1 MEMTGEHR
9 IAAPRSVV
17 WEGLNDPEVLR
28 RSIPGCD
35 TLEKTSPTEMTA
47 TVTAKVGPVKASF
60 GGQVTLSNLNPPES
74 YTISGEGKGGAAGFA
89 KGGADV
95 KLVEDGDGTRLH
107 YAVKANIGGKL
118 AQLGARL
125 IDGTAKKMAD
135 DFFTRFAAEMEQR
148 AARGRRCPRTDSG
161 GRARGARAGCGRD
174 PGADS
179 GPGRDGGDAAEPGR
193 GAAASPPPSRFPRP
207 SRCPRPGRRRSCAGA
222 EPTLAAP
229 PRRPPPAADRAPR
242 RPEPGGLDHRPG
254 RDRAGAAV
262 PVFVTAFVAQAEPVL
277 RPA

>member
-17 WEGLNDPEVLR
+17 WDGLNDPEVLR
-28 RSIPGCD
+28 QSIPGCD

-95 KLVEDGDGTRLH
+95 KLVEDGDGTLLQ

-135 DFFTRFAAEMEQR
+135 DFFIRFAALMEQR
-148 AARGRRCPRTDSG
+148 AGAG
-161 GRARGARAGCGRD
+161 GARA
-174 PGADS
+174 PA
-179 GPGRDGGDAAEPGR
+179 PAPTPAAEPVAP
-193 GAAASPPPSRFPRP
+193 AAAEIPVPIPVPGETVVTPPGPAEAPSFATAEPVPAPQPVPAAGPTPRP
-207 SRCPRPGRRRSCAGA
+207 APAV
-222 EPTLAAP
+222 AAP
-229 PRRPPPAADRAPR
+229 PRFAPPPAAEER
-242 RPEPGGLDHRPG
+242 RGGLSP
-254 RDRAGAAV
+254 AIWISALIV
-262 PVFVTAFVAQAEPVL
+262 IVL
-277 RPA
+277 LLLYLYL

>member
-95 KLVEDGDGTRLH
+95 RLAEDGDGTVLH

-148 AARGRRCPRTDSG
+148 ASAG
-161 GRARGARAGCGRD
+161 GAATSA
-174 PGADS
+174 PT
-179 GPGRDGGDAAEPGR
+179 PAAEPAPVAPAVPEIPVPVPGE
-193 GAAASPPPSRFPRP
+193 AVVTPPSPAEAP
-207 SRCPRPGRRRSCAGA
+207 SFATA
-222 EPTLAAP
+222 EPIPAPQPVPVAGPAVTAP
-229 PRRPPPAADRAPR
+229 PRSAPPAAAEQRS
-242 RPEPGGLDHRPG
+242 GGLSP
-254 RDRAGAAV
+254 AV
-262 PVFVTAFVAQAEPVL
+262 WISALVVIVL
-277 RPA
+277 VLLYLYL

>member
-95 KLVEDGDGTRLH
+95 KLVEDGDGTVLH

-148 AARGRRCPRTDSG
+148 A
-161 GRARGARAGCGRD
+161 GAGAGAAA
-174 PGADS
+174 PA
-179 GPGRDGGDAAEPGR
+179 PTPAAEPAPVAPAAPEIPVPVPGEAVVTPPSPAEAP
-193 GAAASPPPSRFPRP
+193 GFATAEPIPAPQPVPAAA
-207 SRCPRPGRRRSCAGA
+207 
-222 EPTLAAP
+222 PTPAPAVTAP
-229 PRRPPPAADRAPR
+229 PRPAPSPAAEQRS
-242 RPEPGGLDHRPG
+242 GGLSP
-254 RDRAGAAV
+254 AV
-262 PVFVTAFVAQAEPVL
+262 WITALVVIVL
-277 RPA
+277 VLLYLYL

>member
-35 TLEKTSPTEMTA
+35 TLTKTSPTEMTA

-95 KLVEDGDGTRLH
+95 KLVEDGDGTLLH

-125 IDGTAKKMAD
+125 IDGTARKMAD

-148 AARGRRCPRTDSG
+148 AAAAPAPT
-161 GRARGARAGCGRD
+161 
-174 PGADS
+174 P
-179 GPGRDGGDAAEPGR
+179 AAEPVAPAPAVSEIPIPIPVPAETVVTPPSPAEAPSFATAEPIPAPQPVP
-193 GAAASPPPSRFPRP
+193 AAEPAPKPAVVPPPRPVPPPVAEP
-207 SRCPRPGRRRSCAGA
+207 SR
-222 EPTLAAP
+222 
-229 PRRPPPAADRAPR
+229 
-242 RPEPGGLDHRPG
+242 GGLSP
-254 RDRAGAAV
+254 AV
-262 PVFVTAFVAQAEPVL
+262 WITALVVIVL
-277 RPA
+277 VLLYLYL

>member
-95 KLVEDGDGTRLH
+95 KLVEDGDGTLLH

-125 IDGTAKKMAD
+125 IDGTARKMAD

-148 AARGRRCPRTDSG
+148 AAAAPAPT
-161 GRARGARAGCGRD
+161 
-174 PGADS
+174 P
-179 GPGRDGGDAAEPGR
+179 AAEPVAPAP
-193 GAAASPPPSRFPRP
+193 AAAVSEIPIPIPVPAETVVTPPSPAEAPSFATAEPIPAPQPVPAAGPAPAAAPAPKPAVAPPPRP
-207 SRCPRPGRRRSCAGA
+207 V
-222 EPTLAAP
+222 
-229 PRRPPPAADRAPR
+229 PPPAA
-242 RPEPGGLDHRPG
+242 EPSRSGLSP
-254 RDRAGAAV
+254 AV
-262 PVFVTAFVAQAEPVL
+262 WISALVVIVL
-277 RPA
+277 VLLYLYL

>member
-60 GGQVTLSNLNPPES
+60 GGRVTLSNLNPPES

-95 KLVEDGDGTRLH
+95 KLVEDGDGTLLQ

-135 DFFTRFAAEMEQR
+135 DFFTRFASEMEQR
-148 AARGRRCPRTDSG
+148 A
-161 GRARGARAGCGRD
+161 GAAA
-174 PGADS
+174 PAPAAAPAEPAAAEIPVPS
-179 GPGRDGGDAAEPGR
+179 PVPAEAVVTPPSPAEAPSFATAEPIPAPQPVPAAEP
-193 GAAASPPPSRFPRP
+193 APKPAPTVAPPPRP
-207 SRCPRPGRRRSCAGA
+207 A
-222 EPTLAAP
+222 
-229 PRRPPPAADRAPR
+229 PPPAAEER
-242 RPEPGGLDHRPG
+242 RGGLSP
-254 RDRAGAAV
+254 AV
-262 PVFVTAFVAQAEPVL
+262 WITALVVIVL
-277 RPA
+277 VLLYLYL

>member
-35 TLEKTSPTEMTA
+35 SLEKTSPTEMTA
-47 TVTAKVGPVKASF
+47 SVTAKVGPVKATF
-60 GGQVTLSNLNPPES
+60 GGQVTLSNLNPPEG

-95 KLVEDGDGTRLH
+95 KLVEDGDGTLLQ

-148 AARGRRCPRTDSG
+148 A
-161 GRARGARAGCGRD
+161 GAAAPVPAATAEPTPEIPVPVPVPAEETLTPPSPAEAPSLGTAE
-174 PGADS
+174 PIAA
-179 GPGRDGGDAAEPGR
+179 PQPVPAAEP
-193 GAAASPPPSRFPRP
+193 APKPEPAVAPPPRP
-207 SRCPRPGRRRSCAGA
+207 
-222 EPTLAAP
+222 AP
-229 PRRPPPAADRAPR
+229 PPPAAER
-242 RPEPGGLDHRPG
+242 RGGLSP
-254 RDRAGAAV
+254 AV
-262 PVFVTAFVAQAEPVL
+262 WITALIVIVL
-277 RPA
+277 VLLYLYL

>member
-95 KLVEDGDGTRLH
+95 KLVEDGDGTLLQ

-148 AARGRRCPRTDSG
+148 AAAAPAPT
-161 GRARGARAGCGRD
+161 
-174 PGADS
+174 PT
-179 GPGRDGGDAAEPGR
+179 PAAEPVAPEPVSPETPVPIPVPGETVVTPPSPAEAPSFATAEPIPAPQPVP
-193 GAAASPPPSRFPRP
+193 AAQPAPKPAPTVAPPPRP
-207 SRCPRPGRRRSCAGA
+207 A
-222 EPTLAAP
+222 
-229 PRRPPPAADRAPR
+229 PPPAAEER
-242 RPEPGGLDHRPG
+242 RGGLSP
-254 RDRAGAAV
+254 AV
-262 PVFVTAFVAQAEPVL
+262 WITALVVIVL
-277 RPA
+277 VLLYLYL

>member
-95 KLVEDGDGTRLH
+95 KLVEDGDATLLQ

-148 AARGRRCPRTDSG
+148 AA
-161 GRARGARAGCGRD
+161 A
-174 PGADS
+174 
-179 GPGRDGGDAAEPGR
+179 
-193 GAAASPPPSRFPRP
+193 GAAAAPAPSVEPVVPAPAPAAAEIPIPVPVPGETAVTPPSPAEAPSFATAEPIPAPQPVPAASPAPKPEPVVAPPPRP
-207 SRCPRPGRRRSCAGA
+207 
-222 EPTLAAP
+222 AP
-229 PRRPPPAADRAPR
+229 PPVAEERR
-242 RPEPGGLDHRPG
+242 GGLSP
-254 RDRAGAAV
+254 AV
-262 PVFVTAFVAQAEPVL
+262 WITALVVIVL
-277 RPA
+277 VLLYLYL

>member
-95 KLVEDGDGTRLH
+95 KLVEDGDGTMLR

-148 AARGRRCPRTDSG
+148 A
-161 GRARGARAGCGRD
+161 GA
-174 PGADS
+174 
-179 GPGRDGGDAAEPGR
+179 
-193 GAAASPPPSRFPRP
+193 GAAAPAPTPAPAPAAAAPEIPVPTPVPAETVVTPPSPAEAPGFATAEPIPAPQPVPATEPAPKPAPAVAPPPRP
-207 SRCPRPGRRRSCAGA
+207 
-222 EPTLAAP
+222 AP
-229 PRRPPPAADRAPR
+229 PPVAEERR
-242 RPEPGGLDHRPG
+242 GGLSP
-254 RDRAGAAV
+254 AV
-262 PVFVTAFVAQAEPVL
+262 WITALVVIVL
-277 RPA
+277 VLLYLYL

>member
-95 KLVEDGDGTRLH
+95 KLVEDGDGTLLQ

-135 DFFTRFAAEMEQR
+135 DFFTRFAAEMQQR
-148 AARGRRCPRTDSG
+148 A
-161 GRARGARAGCGRD
+161 
-174 PGADS
+174 
-179 GPGRDGGDAAEPGR
+179 GDAATASAPAPTP
-193 GAAASPPPSRFPRP
+193 AAATEIPVPIPVPAETVVTPPSPAEAPSFATAEPIPAPQPVPAAGSVPAAGPAPKPAPAVAPPPRP
-207 SRCPRPGRRRSCAGA
+207 
-222 EPTLAAP
+222 AP
-229 PRRPPPAADRAPR
+229 PPPAEER
-242 RPEPGGLDHRPG
+242 RGGLSP
-254 RDRAGAAV
+254 AV
-262 PVFVTAFVAQAEPVL
+262 WITALIVIVL
-277 RPA
+277 VLLYWFL

>member
-95 KLVEDGDGTRLH
+95 KLVEDGDGTLLH

-125 IDGTAKKMAD
+125 IDGTARKMAD

-148 AARGRRCPRTDSG
+148 AAAAPASAPT
-161 GRARGARAGCGRD
+161 
-174 PGADS
+174 P
-179 GPGRDGGDAAEPGR
+179 AAEPVAPAP
-193 GAAASPPPSRFPRP
+193 AAAVSEIPIPIPVPAETVVTPPSPAEAPSFATAEPIPAPQPVPATGPAPAAAPAPKPAVAPPPRP
-207 SRCPRPGRRRSCAGA
+207 
-222 EPTLAAP
+222 T
-229 PRRPPPAADRAPR
+229 PPPAA
-242 RPEPGGLDHRPG
+242 EPSRGGLSP
-254 RDRAGAAV
+254 AV
-262 PVFVTAFVAQAEPVL
+262 WITALVVIVL
-277 RPA
+277 VLLYLYL

>member
-17 WEGLNDPEVLR
+17 WDGLNDPEVLR
-28 RSIPGCD
+28 QSIPGCD

-95 KLVEDGDGTRLH
+95 KLVEDGDGTLLQ

-135 DFFTRFAAEMEQR
+135 DFFARFAALMEQR
-148 AARGRRCPRTDSG
+148 ASAVPAAAAAVAVEPIS
-161 GRARGARAGCGRD
+161 AAPILPEAAAAI
-174 PGADS
+174 ADV
-179 GPGRDGGDAAEPGR
+179 PPPVPAEAVVTPPSPAETP
-193 GAAASPPPSRFPRP
+193 AAASAQPIPAPRP
-207 SRCPRPGRRRSCAGA
+207 VPEPASQTAVPRPLPA
-222 EPTLAAP
+222 AAP
-229 PRRPPPAADRAPR
+229 VAEDRR
-242 RPEPGGLDHRPG
+242 GGLSP
-254 RDRAGAAV
+254 AIWISALIV
-262 PVFVTAFVAQAEPVL
+262 IVL
-277 RPA
+277 LLLYLYL

>member
-35 TLEKTSPTEMTA
+35 SLEKTSPTEMTA
-47 TVTAKVGPVKASF
+47 SVTAKVGPVKATF

-95 KLVEDGDGTRLH
+95 KLVDDGDGTLLQ

-148 AARGRRCPRTDSG
+148 A
-161 GRARGARAGCGRD
+161 GAAA
-174 PGADS
+174 PA
-179 GPGRDGGDAAEPGR
+179 PAAAAEPTPEIPVPVPVP
-193 GAAASPPPSRFPRP
+193 AEETLTPPSPAEAP
-207 SRCPRPGRRRSCAGA
+207 SLGTAEPIPAPQPVPAA
-222 EPTLAAP
+222 EPTAKPGPTVTPPPRPAP
-229 PRRPPPAADRAPR
+229 PPPPPAEER
-242 RPEPGGLDHRPG
+242 RGGLSP
-254 RDRAGAAV
+254 AV
-262 PVFVTAFVAQAEPVL
+262 WITALVVIVL
-277 RPA
+277 VLLYLYL

>member
-95 KLVEDGDGTRLH
+95 RLAEDGDGTVLH

-148 AARGRRCPRTDSG
+148 AAAG
-161 GRARGARAGCGRD
+161 GAAA
-174 PGADS
+174 PA
-179 GPGRDGGDAAEPGR
+179 PTPAAEPAPVAP
-193 GAAASPPPSRFPRP
+193 AAPEIPVPVPGEAVVTPPSPAEA
-207 SRCPRPGRRRSCAGA
+207 PGFATA
-222 EPTLAAP
+222 EPIPAPQPVPAAPAPKPAPTVTAP
-229 PRRPPPAADRAPR
+229 PRPAPPATAQQRS
-242 RPEPGGLDHRPG
+242 GGLSP
-254 RDRAGAAV
+254 AV
-262 PVFVTAFVAQAEPVL
+262 WISALVVIVL
-277 RPA
+277 VLLYLYL

>member
-95 KLVEDGDGTRLH
+95 KLVEDGDGTLLQ

-135 DFFTRFAAEMEQR
+135 DFFTRFATEMEQR
-148 AARGRRCPRTDSG
+148 A
-161 GRARGARAGCGRD
+161 
-174 PGADS
+174 
-179 GPGRDGGDAAEPGR
+179 
-193 GAAASPPPSRFPRP
+193 GAAASAPAPAPAEAAPAAAEIPAPTPVPAETVVTPPSPAEAP
-207 SRCPRPGRRRSCAGA
+207 SFATA
-222 EPTLAAP
+222 EPIPAP
-229 PRRPPPAADRAPR
+229 QPVPAAGPAP
-242 RPEPGGLDHRPG
+242 
-254 RDRAGAAV
+254 A
-262 PVFVTAFVAQAEPVL
+262 AEPVPKPAPPP
-277 RPA
+277 RPAPPPVAEERRGGLSPAVWITALVVIVLVLLYLYL

>member
-95 KLVEDGDGTRLH
+95 KLVEDGDGTLLQ

-135 DFFTRFAAEMEQR
+135 DFFTRFATEMEQR
-148 AARGRRCPRTDSG
+148 A
-161 GRARGARAGCGRD
+161 
-174 PGADS
+174 
-179 GPGRDGGDAAEPGR
+179 
-193 GAAASPPPSRFPRP
+193 GAAASAPAPAP
-207 SRCPRPGRRRSCAGA
+207 A
-222 EPTLAAP
+222 EA
-229 PRRPPPAADRAPR
+229 
-242 RPEPGGLDHRPG
+242 
-254 RDRAGAAV
+254 
-262 PVFVTAFVAQAEPVL
+262 
-277 RPA
+277 

>member
-95 KLVEDGDGTRLH
+95 KLVEDGDGTVLH

-148 AARGRRCPRTDSG
+148 AG
-161 GRARGARAGCGRD
+161 GAAA
-174 PGADS
+174 PA
-179 GPGRDGGDAAEPGR
+179 PAPTPAAEPVAP
-193 GAAASPPPSRFPRP
+193 AAAEIPVPIPVPGETVVTPPSPAEAP
-207 SRCPRPGRRRSCAGA
+207 SFATA
-222 EPTLAAP
+222 EPVPAPQPVPAAGPAPAAAPAPKPAPATAAP
-229 PRRPPPAADRAPR
+229 PRSAPPPAAEQR
-242 RPEPGGLDHRPG
+242 RGGLSP
-254 RDRAGAAV
+254 AV
-262 PVFVTAFVAQAEPVL
+262 WISALVVIVL
-277 RPA
+277 VLLYLYL

>member
-35 TLEKTSPTEMTA
+35 TLQKTSPTEMTA

-95 KLVEDGDGTRLH
+95 KLVEDGDGTLLH

-125 IDGTAKKMAD
+125 IDGTARKMAD

-148 AARGRRCPRTDSG
+148 A
-161 GRARGARAGCGRD
+161 GAAA
-174 PGADS
+174 PA
-179 GPGRDGGDAAEPGR
+179 PAPAPTPAAEPMAPAP
-193 GAAASPPPSRFPRP
+193 AAAVSEIPIPIPVPAETVVTPPSPAEAPSFATAEPIPAPQPVPTAAPAPKPAVVPPPRP
-207 SRCPRPGRRRSCAGA
+207 V
-222 EPTLAAP
+222 
-229 PRRPPPAADRAPR
+229 PPPAA
-242 RPEPGGLDHRPG
+242 EPSRGGLSP
-254 RDRAGAAV
+254 AV
-262 PVFVTAFVAQAEPVL
+262 WITALVVIVL
-277 RPA
+277 VLLYLYL

>member
-35 TLEKTSPTEMTA
+35 SLEKTSPTEMTA

-95 KLVEDGDGTRLH
+95 RLVEDGDGTLLQ

-135 DFFTRFAAEMEQR
+135 DFFARFAAEMEQR
-148 AARGRRCPRTDSG
+148 A
-161 GRARGARAGCGRD
+161 GAAA
-174 PGADS
+174 PA
-179 GPGRDGGDAAEPGR
+179 PAPAAEPLAPAPAE
-193 GAAASPPPSRFPRP
+193 AAPAATEIPVPIPVPAETVVTPPSPAEAP
-207 SRCPRPGRRRSCAGA
+207 SFGTA
-222 EPTLAAP
+222 EPVPAPQPVPAAEPAPKPEPAAAAP
-229 PRRPPPAADRAPR
+229 PRPAPAPAPEER
-242 RPEPGGLDHRPG
+242 RGGLSP
-254 RDRAGAAV
+254 AV
-262 PVFVTAFVAQAEPVL
+262 WITALIVIVL
-277 RPA
+277 VLLYLYL

>member
-95 KLVEDGDGTRLH
+95 KLVEDGDGTLLQ

-135 DFFTRFAAEMEQR
+135 DFFSRFAAEMEQR
-148 AARGRRCPRTDSG
+148 AAAG
-161 GRARGARAGCGRD
+161 GGAA
-174 PGADS
+174 PAPAPS
-179 GPGRDGGDAAEPGR
+179 VEPVVPVPAPAAAEIPVPVPVPAETVVTPPSPAEAPSFSTAEPIPAPQPVPVAEPAPKPAP
-193 GAAASPPPSRFPRP
+193 AAAPPPRPASPPVAEE
-207 SRCPRPGRRRSCAGA
+207 RR
-222 EPTLAAP
+222 
-229 PRRPPPAADRAPR
+229 
-242 RPEPGGLDHRPG
+242 GGLSP
-254 RDRAGAAV
+254 AV
-262 PVFVTAFVAQAEPVL
+262 WITALVVIVL
-277 RPA
+277 VLLYLYL

>member
-95 KLVEDGDGTRLH
+95 KLVEDGDGTLLQ

-148 AARGRRCPRTDSG
+148 A
-161 GRARGARAGCGRD
+161 GAAA
-174 PGADS
+174 PTPA
-179 GPGRDGGDAAEPGR
+179 PAAEP
-193 GAAASPPPSRFPRP
+193 AAPEIPVPTPVPAETVVTPPSPAEAPSFATAEPIPAPQPVPAAQPAPKPAPTVAPPPRP
-207 SRCPRPGRRRSCAGA
+207 A
-222 EPTLAAP
+222 
-229 PRRPPPAADRAPR
+229 PPPAAEER
-242 RPEPGGLDHRPG
+242 RGGLSP
-254 RDRAGAAV
+254 AV
-262 PVFVTAFVAQAEPVL
+262 WITALVVIVL
-277 RPA
+277 VLLYLYL

>member
-17 WEGLNDPEVLR
+17 WDGLNDPEVLR
-28 RSIPGCD
+28 QSIPGCD

-95 KLVEDGDGTRLH
+95 KLVEDGDGTLLQ

-135 DFFTRFAAEMEQR
+135 DFFVRFATLMEQR
-148 AARGRRCPRTDSG
+148 AAAIPAAAAAVAVEPIT
-161 GRARGARAGCGRD
+161 AAPILPEAAAAI
-174 PGADS
+174 ADV
-179 GPGRDGGDAAEPGR
+179 PPPVPAEAVVTPPSPAEAP
-193 GAAASPPPSRFPRP
+193 AAASAQPIPAPRP
-207 SRCPRPGRRRSCAGA
+207 VPEPAPRPT
-222 EPTLAAP
+222 PQTAAP
-229 PRRPPPAADRAPR
+229 RPLPAAAPAAEER
-242 RPEPGGLDHRPG
+242 RGGLSP
-254 RDRAGAAV
+254 AIWISALIV
-262 PVFVTAFVAQAEPVL
+262 IVL
-277 RPA
+277 LLLYLYL

>member
-95 KLVEDGDGTRLH
+95 KLVEDGDGTLLQ

-148 AARGRRCPRTDSG
+148 AAAAPAPT
-161 GRARGARAGCGRD
+161 
-174 PGADS
+174 PT
-179 GPGRDGGDAAEPGR
+179 PAAEPVAPEPVSPETPAPIPVPGETVVTPPSPAEAPSFATAEPIPAPQPVP
-193 GAAASPPPSRFPRP
+193 AAQPAPKPAPTVAPPPRP
-207 SRCPRPGRRRSCAGA
+207 A
-222 EPTLAAP
+222 
-229 PRRPPPAADRAPR
+229 PPPAAEER
-242 RPEPGGLDHRPG
+242 RGGLSP
-254 RDRAGAAV
+254 AV
-262 PVFVTAFVAQAEPVL
+262 WITALVVIVL
-277 RPA
+277 VLLYLYL

>member
-35 TLEKTSPTEMTA
+35 SLEKTSPTEMAA
-47 TVTAKVGPVKASF
+47 TVTAKVGPVKATF
-60 GGQVTLSNLNPPES
+60 AGQVTLSNLNPPES

-95 KLVEDGDGTRLH
+95 KLVEDGDGTLLQ

-125 IDGTAKKMAD
+125 IDSTAKKMAD
-135 DFFTRFAAEMEQR
+135 DFFARFAAEMAQR
-148 AARGRRCPRTDSG
+148 A
-161 GRARGARAGCGRD
+161 GAPA
-174 PGADS
+174 P
-179 GPGRDGGDAAEPGR
+179 AAEPAPEIPVPIPVPTEETLTPPSPAEAPSLGTAEPVSAPQPVPAEPKPEP
-193 GAAASPPPSRFPRP
+193 AAAQPPRP
-207 SRCPRPGRRRSCAGA
+207 
-222 EPTLAAP
+222 AP
-229 PRRPPPAADRAPR
+229 PPPAEER
-242 RPEPGGLDHRPG
+242 RGGLPP
-254 RDRAGAAV
+254 AV
-262 PVFVTAFVAQAEPVL
+262 WITALIVIVL
-277 RPA
+277 VLLYLYL

>member
-35 TLEKTSPTEMTA
+35 TLQKTSPTEMTA

-95 KLVEDGDGTRLH
+95 KLVEDGDGTLLH

-125 IDGTAKKMAD
+125 IDGTARKMAD

-148 AARGRRCPRTDSG
+148 AAAAPAIPAPT
-161 GRARGARAGCGRD
+161 
-174 PGADS
+174 P
-179 GPGRDGGDAAEPGR
+179 AAEPVAPAP
-193 GAAASPPPSRFPRP
+193 AAAVSEIPIPIPVPAETVVTPPSPAEAP
-207 SRCPRPGRRRSCAGA
+207 SFVTA
-222 EPTLAAP
+222 EPIPAPQPVPAAGPAPKPAVAAP
-229 PRRPPPAADRAPR
+229 PRPVPPAA
-242 RPEPGGLDHRPG
+242 EPSRGGLSP
-254 RDRAGAAV
+254 AV
-262 PVFVTAFVAQAEPVL
+262 WITALIVIVL
-277 RPA
+277 VLLYLYL